1 MNPTIICLVGDSGSG
16 KTLASLYLQQVF
28 DWKAIVSY
36 TTRPMRE
43 GETNGIDHWFVDP
56 SLVPEQRKMCAYTV
70 FGNYQYW
77 TEWKQFFDN
86 NVNVYVID
94 EKGLINLRSKE
105 QTPFAF
111 NLVTI
116 KVNRKNKNGI
126 DENRM
131 NRDNERVTIPDDF
144 YDYVVNNDYSIEA
157 FKATLYL
164 IGKCIERKINNGSTK
179 R

>member
-1 MNPTIICLVGDSGSG
+1 MKPTIICLVGDSGSG

-43 GETNGIDHWFVDP
+43 GETDGIDHWFVD
-56 SLVPEQRKMCAYTV
+56 SSRVPEQRKICAYTV

-164 IGKCIERKINNGSTK
+164 IGKCIERKINHGSTK

>member
-56 SLVPEQRKMCAYTV
+56 SLVPEQSKMCAYTV

>member
-1 MNPTIICLVGDSGSG
+1 MKPTIICLVGDSGSG

-56 SLVPEQRKMCAYTV
+56 SWVPEQRKMCAYTV

-164 IGKCIERKINNGSTK
+164 IGKCIERKINHVSTK

>member
-1 MNPTIICLVGDSGSG
+1 MKPTIICLVGDSGSG
-16 KTLASLYLQQVF
+16 KTLASLYLQEQF

-43 GETNGIDHWFVDP
+43 GETNGVEHWFVD
-56 SLVPEQRKMCAYTV
+56 SSRVPESRKMCAYTV
-70 FGNYQYW
+70 FGNHQYW
-77 TEWKQFFDN
+77 TEWKQFLEN

-105 QTPFAF
+105 QTPLAF

-116 KVNRKNKNGI
+116 KINRKDK
-126 DENRM
+126 ENIEEERIA
-131 NRDNERVTIPDDF
+131 RDNERVTIPDEC

-164 IGKCIERKINNGSTK
+164 IGKCIERKINYGSTK